1 MTNADKPI
9 NDFILTGY
17 SVEAI
22 EGSLAIWGHSS
33 SCISPLVYLRR
44 PKWIKDDAC
53 WDGIVKSIMMS
64 LRPNT
69 AVR

>member
-1 MTNADKPI
+1 MTESTDPADE
-9 NDFILTGY
+9 FILTGY

-33 SCISPLVYLRR
+33 FCISPLVYLRR

-53 WDGIVKSIMMS
+53 WADIVKSIMMS